1 MQIEQLL
8 LLEAAFRAVEDAGI
22 TLEQLH
28 STATG
33 VFAAAYTSFLVS

>member
-1 MQIEQLL
+1 MQVDQLL
-8 LLEAAFRAVEDAGI
+8 LLEAAYRAVEDAGL

-33 VFAAAYTSFLVS
+33 VFAAAYTNMVS